1 MGDNRSVL
9 TAIPIWHRIAFRQA
23 LWAVLAAFVI
33 GFVFAAMQ
41 IYLDF
46 DSLRRALKS
55 EALQIVNTIKKPA
68 AAAAFGYDD
77 ALANEVADG
86 LFEYRPIVRIRLTDD
101 MNGVLVDRRRD
112 SPVGKYKWLT
122 SQLFSGD
129 MEYKI
134 QLKSTSRSSQI
145 VGELVVV
152 VDPSTMAAAFYE
164 RALISLSVGVVRSI
178 IMAFL
183 FVILFYFMLTK
194 PLLHLIHG
202 MENIDPNEPGNT
214 RLSTPSADRN
224 DELQVLADR
233 ANQLLGSIGQR
244 MEERRGI
251 EEDLKQK
258 NKIIEAT
265 LQNMDEGIAMYDR
278 NQIVVAYNQRFIELG
293 NYPIGQFPQG
303 TPLIEFVRYNAENG
317 EYGPGQPEDLI
328 VARMELARRTTA
340 HTRERVRPNGQV
352 LEIRGNPT
360 SDGGYVMTYTD
371 ITPRKQAELEIL
383 KAKDQAE
390 IASRAKTDF
399 LANMSHEL
407 RTPLNGIIGFSEII
421 GTEIYGKINN
431 SRYVE
436 YANDIER
443 AGLHLLDVINSILDV
458 AKIEAGKMELAE
470 EIFNVTRV
478 ARVCIG
484 LVQPQAEA
492 KNIHLVSEMSEDT
505 PDLFADKVRIKQI
518 MINLLSN
525 AIKFT
530 PENGDVVMEIGLVE
544 GSEALF
550 MEVRDTGI
558 GIAEEEIDKVMNPF
572 YQVDD
577 VFTRTHEGSGL
588 GLALVNSMAG
598 LHGATI
604 KVDSVKDQGT
614 TVRIIFPP
622 DRTCPKPLE
631 TVVTL
636 AT

>member
-1 MGDNRSVL
+1 MDNNRSEL

-23 LWAVLAAFVI
+23 LWAVMAAFVL

-46 DSLRRALKS
+46 DNLRRTLKS
-55 EALQIVNTIKKPA
+55 EAQQIVNTIKMPA

-77 ALANEVADG
+77 ALANEVASG
-86 LFEYRPIVRIRLTDD
+86 LFEYLPIVRIRLTDD
-101 MNGVLVDRRRD
+101 MNSVLVDRRRD

-122 SQLFSGD
+122 EQLFSGD
-129 MEYKI
+129 LEYKI
-134 QLKSTSRSSQI
+134 QLRSASRSNQV
-145 VGELVVV
+145 VGELLVV
-152 VDPSTMAAAFYE
+152 VDPSTMAVGFYD
-164 RALISLSVGVVRSI
+164 RALVSLSVGVVRST

-183 FVILFYFMLTK
+183 FVVLFYYMLTK

-202 MENIDPNEPGNT
+202 MENIDPNEPGNA
-214 RLSTPSADRN
+214 RLSTLSSERN
-224 DELQVLADR
+224 DELQVLTDR
-233 ANQLLGSIGQR
+233 ANELLGSIGKR
-244 MEERRGI
+244 MEERRGV
-251 EEDLKQK
+251 EGDLKQK
-258 NKIIEAT
+258 NKLIDAT
-265 LQNMDEGIAMYDR
+265 LQNMVEGIAMYDR

-293 NYPIGQFPQG
+293 NYPVGQFPQG

-317 EYGPGQPEDLI
+317 EYGPGLAEDLI
-328 VARMELARRTTA
+328 VARMELARRTTS

-421 GTEIYGKINN
+421 GTEIYGKINIP
-431 SRYVE
+431 RYVE

-470 EIFNVTRV
+470 EIFNVSRV

-492 KNIHLVSEMSEDT
+492 KNIKLVSEMSEDL

-530 PENGDVVMEIGLVE
+530 PDNGGIVMEISQKS
-544 GSEALF
+544 GSEALIL
-550 MEVRDTGI
+550 EVRDTGI
-558 GIAEEEIDKVMNPF
+558 GIAEEEIDQIMNPF

-598 LHGATI
+598 LHGAALQ
-604 KVDSVKDQGT
+604 VDSEKDVGT

-622 DRTCPKPLE
+622 DRTCQKPQE
-631 TVVTL
+631 TVVKIGI
-636 AT
+636 